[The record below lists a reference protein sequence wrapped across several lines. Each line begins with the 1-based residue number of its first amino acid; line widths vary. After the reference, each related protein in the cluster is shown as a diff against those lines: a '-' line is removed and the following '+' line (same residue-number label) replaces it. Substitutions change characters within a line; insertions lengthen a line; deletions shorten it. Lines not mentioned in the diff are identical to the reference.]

1 WSKGIVRTP
10 DLVVASKLSYDV
22 AKCTNFKSHSSKPE
36 ASSFGIRRV
45 RTNPSP
51 TPFDADNA
59 SREARI
65 TRFSISYPVHEIFA
79 KTRSTS
85 VRSGIRR
92 VRTNPRLTPFD
103 PANFAREANPT
114 RFPISYQIG
123 GAARR
128 RRATAVRAG
137 VRGVRADASMP
148 PLDAQHFAQ
157 EAPPTSS

>member
-1 WSKGIVRTP
+1 MRTP

-22 AKCTNFKSHSSKPE
+22 AKCTNFKSHSGKPE
-36 ASSFGIRRV
+36 VSSFGIRRV

-65 TRFSISYPVHEIFA
+65 NRFSISYPVHEIFA

-103 PANFAREANPT
+103 RAIFAVDARPT
-114 RFPISYQIG
+114 RFSISYPVLEI
-123 GAARR
+123 
-128 RRATAVRAG
+128 
-137 VRGVRADASMP
+137 
-148 PLDAQHFAQ
+148 FAKRQ
-157 EAPPTSS
+157 FYFR